1 MPMTKRISNETSVP
15 QPVQYVSFVNPILGF
30 YRFGKSCLI
39 PAIAAVPLKNGGDDS
54 LGGLDRQFGAV
65 PVT

>member
-1 MPMTKRISNETSVP
+1 MPMTKKIGNETSVP

-30 YRFGKSCLI
+30 YRFGKSCFI
-39 PAIAAVPLKNGGDDS
+39 PAIAVVPLKSGR
-54 LGGLDRQFGAV
+54 GLDRQFGSV